1 MLGITKSAY
10 KASFERVKPLTT
22 KGISRPERVRRFIEG
37 KLWKGDEKDIMEAC
51 PDISTT
57 TIEKTLDDLVKSG
70 AIIKIG
76 NERGTNYI
84 TNRWRSRG

>member
-1 MLGITKSAY
+1 
-10 KASFERVKPLTT
+10 
-22 KGISRPERVRRFIEG
+22 
-37 KLWKGDEKDIMEAC
+37 MEAC